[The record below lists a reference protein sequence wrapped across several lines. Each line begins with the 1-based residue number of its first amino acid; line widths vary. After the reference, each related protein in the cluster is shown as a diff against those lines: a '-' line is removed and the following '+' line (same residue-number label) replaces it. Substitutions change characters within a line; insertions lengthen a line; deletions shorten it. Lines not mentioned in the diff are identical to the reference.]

1 MHRYTGKMVY
11 MHQKYPLYLCLFY
24 VQRQPFII
32 NSQISI
38 NRTIISVQK
47 TTKAFPLLKINMY
60 VCNIIKKK

>member
-1 MHRYTGKMVY
+1 

-24 VQRQPFII
+24 IQRQLFII
-32 NSQISI
+32 NSQFSI

-47 TTKAFPLLKINMY
+47 ITKAFPLLKINMY

>member
-1 MHRYTGKMVY
+1 MSKIFS
-11 MHQKYPLYLCLFY
+11 LD
-24 VQRQPFII
+24 
-32 NSQISI
+32 SSAQISI